1 MFVQLKQIAQSC
13 SVLGLGV
20 VWTPTDKTEPRPAAW
35 VLPAWCYLNK
45 LSGMARHHVLW
56 ELLPWGCPRLL
67 DNVLSCRSS
76 CWVLGF
82 TVEVG
87 NHPQS
92 EGTFFKSTAA
102 PSYLP
107 RCRRQVSVT
116 SLHLVLKDLAFKLIF
131 PTVHIVSRSMSEFVN
146 TGLLSL
152 PLTMG
157 WLSFQMPSKRI
168 PSWGLT
174 PTFLCSQLPS
184 YLKAFKLTN
193 PTMSQPN
200 SEY

>member
-13 SVLGLGV
+13 SGLGLGV

-45 LSGMARHHVLW
+45 LSGIACHHVFW

-87 NHPQS
+87 NHPHS
-92 EGTFFKSTAA
+92 EGTFFKSTVG

-107 RCRRQVSVT
+107 RWAGRSGWPPSTWC
-116 SLHLVLKDLAFKLIF
+116 LK
-131 PTVHIVSRSMSEFVN
+131 T
-146 TGLLSL
+146 
-152 PLTMG
+152 
-157 WLSFQMPSKRI
+157 
-168 PSWGLT
+168 
-174 PTFLCSQLPS
+174 LPS
-184 YLKAFKLTN
+184 SWS
-193 PTMSQPN
+193 SQQPVLFPDPCQ
-200 SEY
+200 SLLAQGFSPFLLW

>member
-13 SVLGLGV
+13 SGLGLGV

-45 LSGMARHHVLW
+45 LSGIAHHHVFW
-56 ELLPWGCPRLL
+56 ELLPWGFPRLL

-87 NHPQS
+87 NHPHS
-92 EGTFFKSTAA
+92 EGTFFKSTAG
-102 PSYLP
+102 PILFTQVS
-107 RCRRQVSVT
+107 RKVSVT
-116 SLHLVLKDLAFKLIF
+116 SLHLVLKDVAFKLIF
-131 PTVHIVSRSMSEFVN
+131 PTARIVSRSMSEFVS

-152 PLTMG
+152 PLVVG
-157 WLSFQMPSKRI
+157 WLSFQMPSRRI
-168 PSWGLT
+168 PSWRLT
-174 PTFLCSQLPS
+174 PTCLCSQLPS

-193 PTMSQPN
+193 PTTSEPN